1 MERPLEFS
9 KLIKSH
15 PIVALTATPGK
26 RTFEKEVLEALDFNV
41 YLKPPIKLMLEPM
54 RTEGFTIDN
63 FLSFLISSDQPML
76 IFCSEEQMKEYMK
89 IPVSVG
95 ARHFVN
101 YEITGETA
109 HHDG

>member
-101 YEITGETA
+101 YEITGETE